1 MLRERA
7 KTDGNQPQTRY
18 KQRGITMIEVLLA
31 VFVLAVGFLAAAK
44 MQSLGVRNAQG
55 AYVRSQAAFLTKD
68 MADRMRANSA
78 GVELGHYNTFDTDA
92 SQNTQAACITATN
105 SGTAT
110 ACTPAQIAQ
119 NDLAE
124 WTSYIN
130 PPDGANIF
138 PLLTSGETV
147 SARGTVTL
155 ENDRYLITL
164 VWSEVSNGE
173 ELTQTM
179 TTEFVP

>member
-1 MLRERA
+1 MLNEFVSRR
-7 KTDGNQPQTRY
+7 NIPQPATR
-18 KQRGITMIEVLLA
+18 KQAGVSMIEILLA

-68 MADRMRANSA
+68 MADRMRANTA
-78 GVELGHYNTFDTDA
+78 GVELGLYNTFDTDA
-92 SQNTQAACITATN
+92 GLSTQAGCVTASN
-105 SGTAT
+105 SGTVT

-124 WTSYIN
+124 WTRYIN
-130 PPDGANIF
+130 PPDPQNML

-147 SARGTVTL
+147 SARGTVTF

-164 VWSEVSNGE
+164 VWSEVAEGD
-173 ELTQTM
+173 ELSQTM
-179 TTEFVP
+179 VTEFVP